1 MSCPGF
7 MRRNSVTCSETPVIE
22 RRRNMM
28 RYIVFAATGQGGRLA
43 EKIAAVCHDSQV
55 DICVHER
62 VLAHSSQ
69 KPGSG
74 IVVRPYKRLA
84 DEMAAAFAGYDVL
97 IFIMAA
103 GIAVRLIAPYIV
115 SKLSDPAVL
124 VMDDRGRNII
134 SLLSGHVGGANEV
147 TLFLAE
153 ALHGNPVITT
163 ATDVHHLLAP
173 DVLAGRLDMLPC
185 PKDSLVIFNSALLRG
200 ARLVYLLDGSI
211 KCSAVYEK
219 RLRENHVS
227 YEFLPGGEL
236 RQRVGELSAAGDFCV
251 VVSGSM
257 GICDSGGGDICGG
270 QALYL
275 LPRRLIAGVGC
286 RRDTPV
292 EMVLSA
298 LQAACGALGWPV
310 ERIDCLASTVVKA
323 HEKGLLAAA
332 DRLRAP
338 VEFFDNRQLSG
349 AVERYGLQESAFV
362 KKNIGVGNVCEAAAL
377 CCTKRGRIALP
388 KRKYEKVTVA
398 LIWER

>member
-7 MRRNSVTCSETPVIE
+7 MRRSSATCSEKPVIE

-28 RYIVFAATGQGGRLA
+28 RYIVFAATEHGGRLA

-62 VLAHSSQ
+62 VLAHTEQ
-69 KPGSG
+69 KIGGG

-103 GIAVRLIAPYIV
+103 GIAVRSIAPYIV
-115 SKLSDPAVL
+115 NKLSDPAVL

-153 ALHGNPVITT
+153 ALRSNPVITT
-163 ATDVHHLLAP
+163 ATDVHNLLAP
-173 DVLAGRLDMLPC
+173 DVLAGRLDMVPC
-185 PKDSLVIFNSALLRG
+185 PKDSLVIFNSVLLRG

-211 KCSAVYEK
+211 KCSAAYEK
-219 RLRENHVS
+219 RLRENHVP
-227 YEFLPGGEL
+227 YELLPGGEL
-236 RQRVGELSAAGDFCV
+236 RQRAEELSAAGDFCV

-257 GICDSGGGDICGG
+257 GICNSGGICGG

-292 EMVLSA
+292 ELVLSA
-298 LQAACGALGWPV
+298 LRAACGALGWPV
-310 ERIDCLASTVVKA
+310 ERIDCLASTAVKA
-323 HEKGLLAAA
+323 NEQGLLAAA
-332 DRLRAP
+332 DRLRVPA
-338 VEFFDNRQLSG
+338 EFFDNRRLSG
-349 AVERYGLQESAFV
+349 AIERYGLRESAFV

>member
-257 GICDSGGGDICGG
+257 GICDSGGGGICGG